1 MGPLWSSRTRSS
13 RTVVVLDVIQPPPV
27 ATTAVRPCVAIDA
40 AIQCASLHEG
50 HIVSVV
56 LRFRGMHT
64 SLLEPEQIRYVQ
76 TTHAQTCYTN
86 NENRI
91 GCLLRIHHLCIAMGR
106 KNNNWQLHN
115 SFASHSRCTALVP
128 VTIVQLHIQSA
139 SRDLCFSLAHRNIN
153 AKGSIIQHEYK
164 QIPFL

>member
-1 MGPLWSSRTRSS
+1 M
-13 RTVVVLDVIQPPPV
+13 VVLDVIQPPPV
-27 ATTAVRPCVAIDA
+27 ATAAVRPCVAIDA

-86 NENRI
+86 NEIRI
-91 GCLLRIHHLCIAMGR
+91 GGLLRIHHLCIAMGR
-106 KNNNWQLHN
+106 ENNNWQLHN
-115 SFASHSRCTALVP
+115 SFASHSRCNALVP

-139 SRDLCFSLAHRNIN
+139 YVICAFR
-153 AKGSIIQHEYK
+153 
-164 QIPFL
+164 